1 MKNNIAYKIYRE
13 STINKIESK
22 IKLLG
27 LNSTL
32 KATTFLN
39 TRLVLT
45 IIIFTIS
52 LIYFKQGFIV
62 APILT
67 IIFYIGMEYFLLNYK
82 IKKRT
87 KKLEE
92 EALFFFEILVITLES
107 GRSLKHAIELTTSN
121 IDSELSSE
129 FKKTIA
135 EESLGKSLQESLR
148 DMKYRIPSDSI
159 NNTILNMIES
169 NIFGSSILESLNNQ
183 LEYLKEKRLLEIK
196 GEINKLP
203 TKISVI
209 SVIFFLP
216 ILLLIILAPVLLE
229 YLFG

>member
-67 IIFYIGMEYFLLNYK
+67 IIFYIGMEYFLFNYK

-169 NIFGSSILESLNNQ
+169 NIFGSSITDSMYNEINFLR
-183 LEYLKEKRLLEIK
+183 EKRLQDKK
-196 GEINKLP
+196 GEIGQLP
-203 TKISVI
+203 TKISII
-209 SVIFFLP
+209 SVIFFIP
-216 ILLLIILAPVLLE
+216 IMLLLILGPVLIN
-229 YLFG
+229 YLTK

>member
-87 KKLEE
+87 KQLEE

-169 NIFGSSILESLNNQ
+169 NIFGSSITDSMYNEINFLR
-183 LEYLKEKRLLEIK
+183 EKRLQDKK
-196 GEINKLP
+196 GEIGQLP
-203 TKISVI
+203 TKISII
-209 SVIFFLP
+209 SVIFFIP
-216 ILLLIILAPVLLE
+216 IMLLLILGPVLIN
-229 YLFG
+229 YLTK

>member
-52 LIYFKQGFIV
+52 LIYFKQGFII

-169 NIFGSSILESLNNQ
+169 NIFGSSITDSMYNEINFLR
-183 LEYLKEKRLLEIK
+183 EKRLQDKK
-196 GEINKLP
+196 GEIEQLP
-203 TKISVI
+203 TKISII
-209 SVIFFLP
+209 SVIFFIP
-216 ILLLIILAPVLLE
+216 IMLLLILGPVLIN
-229 YLFG
+229 YLTK

>member
-169 NIFGSSILESLNNQ
+169 NSIGSSITDTKYNEINFLR
-183 LEYLKEKRLLEIK
+183 EKRKKKKK
-196 GEINKLP
+196 GEIGQLP
-203 TKISVI
+203 TKISII
-209 SVIFFLP
+209 SVIFFIP
-216 ILLLIILAPVLLE
+216 IMLLLILGPVLIN
-229 YLFG
+229 YLTK

>member
-169 NIFGSSILESLNNQ
+169 NIFGSSITDSMYNEINFLR
-183 LEYLKEKRLLEIK
+183 EKRLQDKK
-196 GEINKLP
+196 GEIGQLP
-203 TKISVI
+203 TKISII
-209 SVIFFLP
+209 SVIFFIP
-216 ILLLIILAPVLLE
+216 IMLLLILGPVLIN
-229 YLFG
+229 YLTK